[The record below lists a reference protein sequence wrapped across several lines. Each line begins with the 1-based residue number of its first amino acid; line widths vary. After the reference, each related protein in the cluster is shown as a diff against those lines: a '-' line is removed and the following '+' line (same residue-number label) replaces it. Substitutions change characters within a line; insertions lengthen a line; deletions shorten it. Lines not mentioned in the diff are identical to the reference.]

1 MDKRRLS
8 FIVVLSVFSIFFLIA
23 LQLYWINISVETQRQ
38 KFDQTVM
45 DVMENVVRKIEKEEA
60 ITRVSSVI
68 LDENQFSQI
77 SFNDT
82 VLNLKD
88 GLIKANQFIE
98 SQNQVKT
105 KTDELSLKFTKPEFN
120 DSTFYFIRETKKNVL
135 SSSVNTVYP
144 DNDSF
149 LQSEIKKKASLISN
163 VVNEWALFSVNRNF
177 EERIGYDL
185 IDSLFYKE
193 LRAKGIKTD
202 YVVDILDSETHSL
215 SFSEDKDFDGALKN
229 TPYSFQLFPNGFM
242 ESDALLIYF
251 PNQDNYL
258 IRNSWKVLLV
268 SLLLI
273 CILIYLFYS
282 SIATIYKQKK
292 LSQVKNDFISN
303 MTHEFKTPISTIS
316 LACEALGDNSIELD
330 KSLKD
335 SYLSMIKDENK
346 RLAILVDNVLK
357 SAAWDSSS
365 LKLDIK
371 KKNLHNIIS
380 EVIKNFEIQINNR
393 GGSLNLN
400 LNATNDSVL
409 VDEVHMSNVIFNLLD
424 NANKYSPEPPKI
436 EVATINN
443 KEDIL
448 LSIKDEGI
456 GISKQEQKKIFDR
469 FYRVSTGNIHD
480 VKGFGLGLNYVK
492 RIIDLHSGNI
502 ELESQKGKGTNII
515 IKLENHG
522 KK

>member
-1 MDKRRLS
+1 
-8 FIVVLSVFSIFFLIA
+8 
-23 LQLYWINISVETQRQ
+23 
-38 KFDQTVM
+38 
-45 DVMENVVRKIEKEEA
+45 
-60 ITRVSSVI
+60 
-68 LDENQFSQI
+68 
-77 SFNDT
+77 
-82 VLNLKD
+82 
-88 GLIKANQFIE
+88 
-98 SQNQVKT
+98 
-105 KTDELSLKFTKPEFN
+105 
-120 DSTFYFIRETKKNVL
+120 
-135 SSSVNTVYP
+135 
-144 DNDSF
+144 
-149 LQSEIKKKASLISN
+149 
-163 VVNEWALFSVNRNF
+163 
-177 EERIGYDL
+177 
-185 IDSLFYKE
+185 
-193 LRAKGIKTD
+193 
-202 YVVDILDSETHSL
+202 
-215 SFSEDKDFDGALKN
+215 
-229 TPYSFQLFPNGFM
+229 
-242 ESDALLIYF
+242 
-251 PNQDNYL
+251 
-258 IRNSWKVLLV
+258 
-268 SLLLI
+268 
-273 CILIYLFYS
+273 
-282 SIATIYKQKK
+282 
-292 LSQVKNDFISN
+292 
-303 MTHEFKTPISTIS
+303 
-316 LACEALGDNSIELD
+316 
-330 KSLKD
+330 
-335 SYLSMIKDENK
+335 MIKDENK

>member
-1 MDKRRLS
+1 
-8 FIVVLSVFSIFFLIA
+8 
-23 LQLYWINISVETQRQ
+23 
-38 KFDQTVM
+38 
-45 DVMENVVRKIEKEEA
+45 
-60 ITRVSSVI
+60 
-68 LDENQFSQI
+68 
-77 SFNDT
+77 
-82 VLNLKD
+82 
-88 GLIKANQFIE
+88 
-98 SQNQVKT
+98 
-105 KTDELSLKFTKPEFN
+105 
-120 DSTFYFIRETKKNVL
+120 
-135 SSSVNTVYP
+135 
-144 DNDSF
+144 
-149 LQSEIKKKASLISN
+149 
-163 VVNEWALFSVNRNF
+163 
-177 EERIGYDL
+177 
-185 IDSLFYKE
+185 
-193 LRAKGIKTD
+193 
-202 YVVDILDSETHSL
+202 
-215 SFSEDKDFDGALKN
+215 
-229 TPYSFQLFPNGFM
+229 M

-316 LACEALGDNSIELD
+316 LACEALGDNSIELE